1 MWKQHSM
8 LEAVTVQTQPAWP
21 LVQHVTLLVLYSFRN
36 AAKSTIAP
44 RWLCAYVVTL
54 IAVSL
59 KASLASAS
67 FSGFAIIKITVVI
80 YIYIYMCVCVC
91 VCVFVCIYT
100 YIHTYIHIYIYIY
113 RYPVSEDNGKCA
125 KRLMSDWVAAP
136 AVAVRFDSWSTGS
149 VAVLT
154 GLHVHAWLCRCCC
167 CRILS
172 SALSPGGA
180 QVFSLLPAC
189 LDPCFD
195 GEPPTV
201 AVCSCSLPAFWV
213 DVACL
218 QISFANVFVSK
229 DRPSCKSSASSKL
242 STQHFLRN
250 STIFHAA

>member
-8 LEAVTVQTQPAWP
+8 LEAVTVQTRSAWP

-36 AAKSTIAP
+36 AAESTIAP

-54 IAVSL
+54 ITVSL

-67 FSGFAIIKITVVI
+67 FSGFAIRKNNSSN
-80 YIYIYMCVCVC
+80 IYIYMCVCVC
-91 VCVFVCIYT
+91 VWVYI
-100 YIHTYIHIYIYIY
+100 YIHRYIYIYIY

-167 CRILS
+167 CPILS
-172 SALSPGGA
+172 SVLSPGVP

-218 QISFANVFVSK
+218 QISFENVFVSK
-229 DRPSCKSSASSKL
+229 DRSSCKSSASSKL
-242 STQHFLRN
+242 SIQHFLRN